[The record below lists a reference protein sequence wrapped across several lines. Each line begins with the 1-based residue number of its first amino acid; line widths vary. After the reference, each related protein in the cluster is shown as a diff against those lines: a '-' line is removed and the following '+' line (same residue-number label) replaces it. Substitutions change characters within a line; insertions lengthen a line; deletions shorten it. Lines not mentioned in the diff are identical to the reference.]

1 MEPRLDASLHS
12 VPYIIASQRQTPRSA
27 VLSGP
32 FVTLLTREE
41 ICHGRSWRRTRRSWS
56 GSRSGTG
63 ADAHPGT
70 YASTRTRSCASTG
83 PSPRPQSRFWQRYR
97 RFGRNGRGRQFRRYV
112 GAVGSGS
119 IRTGHERRVGPYASP
134 SFVYRVFA
142 TARRVDSPRGAASVQ
157 RGCPHRSSHRR

>member
-12 VPYIIASQRQTPRSA
+12 VPHIIVSQCQIPRSA

-32 FVTLLTREE
+32 FLTLLTREE

-56 GSRSGTG
+56 GSRSGSSAGTG
-63 ADAHPGT
+63 AHPGT
-70 YASTRTRSCASTG
+70 YASTRSCASTG
-83 PSPRPQSRFWQRYR
+83 PGPRPQSRFWQRYR

-112 GAVGSGS
+112 GAVGCGF